1 MSIVQVNKIQD
12 TTGDDAMS
20 FDSSGNTTVEK
31 NLTVDGTTT
40 LTGAVTLPN
49 DTVTAPKTDL
59 SIVQGDIIYGTGTDA
74 WAKLAK
80 GTADQ
85 VLTMNTG
92 ATAPEW
98 AAAGGG
104 LFSRGWYDKDSTE
117 STITKSDGETRIGGN
132 SGADLSI
139 TLTPTSTSCRYLVR
153 AQFTYRK
160 HTSSGQ
166 WGWRV
171 QKKLSGGSWGPIGMM
186 HASYGEEWNDSTFRT
201 TNTQQVIFH
210 PSTTTEMEFGLFC
223 QVWGSHDIKI
233 DANASIQ
240 DSSIMILEI
249 PDTTNFSGI

>member
-85 VLTMNTG
+85 VLTMNSG

-104 LFSRGWYDKDSTE
+104 DTNTPAFQVYKTGNCAVAHATHGEIVLDTELWDSASAYD
-117 STITKSDGETRIGGN
+117 
-132 SGADLSI
+132 
-139 TLTPTSTSCRYLVR
+139 TSTGRFTPQTAGTYFIYFECYPAMSGDQVNFIGQLRKNGSDAYNTGY
-153 AQFTYRK
+153 AITQFVAKTGEAAPFHYVSGIFSLNGSSDYVSPWTYIWNY
-160 HTSSGQ
+160 TSSSNN
-166 WGWRV
+166 R
-171 QKKLSGGSWGPIGMM
+171 
-186 HASYGEEWNDSTFRT
+186 
-201 TNTQQVIFH
+201 NTQNNF
-210 PSTTTEMEFGLFC
+210 FGGFRLGAAF
-223 QVWGSHDIKI
+223 
-233 DANASIQ
+233 
-240 DSSIMILEI
+240 
-249 PDTTNFSGI
+249 

>member
-85 VLTMNTG
+85 V
-92 ATAPEW
+92 
-98 AAAGGG
+98 
-104 LFSRGWYDKDSTE
+104 
-117 STITKSDGETRIGGN
+117 
-132 SGADLSI
+132 
-139 TLTPTSTSCRYLVR
+139 
-153 AQFTYRK
+153 
-160 HTSSGQ
+160 
-166 WGWRV
+166 
-171 QKKLSGGSWGPIGMM
+171 
-186 HASYGEEWNDSTFRT
+186 
-201 TNTQQVIFH
+201 
-210 PSTTTEMEFGLFC
+210 
-223 QVWGSHDIKI
+223 
-233 DANASIQ
+233 
-240 DSSIMILEI
+240 
-249 PDTTNFSGI
+249 